1 MDNGSENK
9 KEFRETIINYGLGP
23 GMKPTTSHNP
33 QANAIIERIHQVLND
48 MIRTYEVEET
58 ELDDQNLFNEI
69 LTSIAY
75 VIRCTYH
82 TVLQATPAQLV
93 FGRDMI
99 LPIVMRAD
107 WQAIQARR

>member
-1 MDNGSENK
+1 M
-9 KEFRETIINYGLGP
+9 
-23 GMKPTTSHNP
+23 
-33 QANAIIERIHQVLND
+33 
-48 MIRTYEVEET
+48 
-58 ELDDQNLFNEI
+58 

-75 VIRCTYH
+75 AIRCTYH

-107 WQAIQARR
+107 WQAIQARRQTMMEHNNALENAKRVEHTYEIGDQVTYTKHGKQRKLVAPRRGPFRITHVYTNGTVCI